1 MITLNAK
8 EYLSQVQEKE
18 RQVKKQED
26 YIARLKETL
35 DVAGVRYDK
44 EVVQSS
50 PEHDPMAKVFSKIC
64 EEEKKLEEL
73 RKDYV
78 DYKISVVD
86 KIFQIENEL
95 YRDVLDIVYINGA
108 SLRNCA
114 EMIEYSYEYIRKIH
128 SQALSYFEE
137 KYKSCIENTT
147 CCISDTVC
155 TLE

>member
-50 PEHDPMAKVFSKIC
+50 PEPDQMLQILS
-64 EEEKKLEEL
+64 KLEEQE
-73 RKDYV
+73 
-78 DYKISVVD
+78 KILDTMKMELLEFRFSIIE
-86 KIFQIENEL
+86 KINQLNKGL
-95 YRDVLDIVYINGA
+95 YREILYYRYLENGNLK
-108 SLRNCA
+108 SFA
-114 EMIEYSYEYIRKIH
+114 ETRSYSCSYVKKMHRI
-128 SQALSYFEE
+128 ALYLFEQ
-137 KYKSCIENTT
+137 KFLKNI
-147 CCISDTVC
+147 
-155 TLE
+155 